1 MNDPAEYYTALN
13 ELDRKVQ
20 ESYERGCED
29 GQAFERQRMVPLIE
43 KIKDMMIALDEVKS
57 ANDVH
62 KDTKDLC
69 VLVKRDCRVLLSIV
83 LEEESK

>member
-1 MNDPAEYYTALN
+1 MNDPAEYFTALN
-13 ELDRKVQ
+13 ELNRKVQ
-20 ESYERGCED
+20 ESYELGCED
-29 GQAFERQRMVPLIE
+29 GQAFERQRIVPLIA

-69 VLVKRDCRVLLSIV
+69 VLFKKDCRVLLSIA
-83 LEEESK
+83 LQESGE